1 MTRDMLYAF
10 LDEALEQAKK
20 FYTDHPI
27 VNWGIFIDRFDML
40 GRKAI
45 EKERKAGEKKKTDGT

>member
-1 MTRDMLYAF
+1 MLYAF
-10 LDEALEQAKK
+10 VDEALEQAKK

-27 VNWGIFIDRFDML
+27 VNWGIFIDRFDMF

>member
-1 MTRDMLYAF
+1 MPLWMRHWSR
-10 LDEALEQAKK
+10 QKK